1 MSMDPMKIELQGY
14 VALEKVA
21 TPQGNSA
28 HVTVPQSWRGKRV
41 KVILLEPVDQP
52 E

>member
-1 MSMDPMKIELQGY
+1 MRIELKGY

-21 TPQGNSA
+21 MPQGNSA

-41 KVILLEPVDQP
+41 KVILLEPLDRA